1 MLLNVIFSDFL
12 SSRYSVLSLIP
23 MNVSH
28 KTLKLLAALVWYI
41 GPIILFIKGVDLV
54 NNAYSLEPN
63 GWARPISWGLGLSI
77 GLIKTR
83 YIFLKSCRKNL
94 ARIDALTSPKLGQF
108 YRLRFFIALA
118 AMITLGAL
126 LSRVSQGNYTFLVAV
141 ATLDI
146 SIGTALLVSSKV
158 FWEQGVF
165 SLSKSPAR

>member
-1 MLLNVIFSDFL
+1 
-12 SSRYSVLSLIP
+12 

-28 KTLKLLAALVWYI
+28 KTLKLLAALIWYI
-41 GPIILFIKGVDLV
+41 GPVILFNKGADLA
-54 NNAYSLEPN
+54 NEAYNIESQ
-63 GWARPISWGLGLSI
+63 GWGRLFSWTAGIAI
-77 GLIKTR
+77 GLVKTR

-108 YRLRFFIALA
+108 YRVQFFFALA
-118 AMITLGAL
+118 AMIALGAF
-126 LSRVSQGNYTFLVAV
+126 LSRVSQGNHTFLVFV

-165 SLSKSPAR
+165 SISKQGAQ